1 VLFDDFTVALHE
13 GKNVQDVRFQLHDHD
28 AAGNVVKQMYAGVWQ
43 IVDNVYLNWSTTV
56 PLLKTSCDRSDIW
69 FSK

>member
-1 VLFDDFTVALHE
+1 MLFDDFTVALHE
-13 GKNVQDVRFQLHDHD
+13 GKKVQDVRFQLHDHA